1 MKTSNKLLIIFA
13 LLMFIIPLT
22 IMAYTINKDYKFPE
36 QIKAQETANANF
48 NTPSDGFVTLKSK
61 AFKSISVRGRANKS
75 WYLNLV
81 NDAAHG
87 AKVSEVYKD
96 FVSMSVDEN
105 EQLHIIIKGD
115 HQEIKYPIAIYVY
128 APKIEELNLSDLD
141 AITVNFKNSEAPL
154 RLNAKNVFLLNLEKD
169 FNVSHLDLFEEKV
182 NDLVLIGEGVKTL
195 NLDLKSSRFKSEMKS
210 FDSLNVKASGGSEL
224 NIFGDE
230 QGKTQF
236 GIKQLT
242 LNTSGK
248 VDVNLTDMKL
258 NNVSGNLS
266 DETMI
271 KIPMAYLKKMIK

>member
-141 AITVNFKNSEAPL
+141 AITVNFKNSEVPL